1 MTRKILIALVFMA
14 LLFCP
19 AVVSAGSSDICFSLG
34 DSEEGRYVFLFQKDG
49 FNQYLDRTSMED
61 RGDHL
66 LATIVAIPEAACN
79 DPGNMERYVGVFGFR
94 KSGEEGAVFSV
105 ERYSEDGSLLEYQ
118 NTEVENPTWEKIPP
132 GHPVHDL
139 LQSVMQYIQIQ

>member
-49 FNQYLDRTSMED
+49 F
-61 RGDHL
+61 
-66 LATIVAIPEAACN
+66 
-79 DPGNMERYVGVFGFR
+79 VFCKIEMAKNANR
-94 KSGEEGAVFSV
+94 
-105 ERYSEDGSLLEYQ
+105 
-118 NTEVENPTWEKIPP
+118 NPHYCK
-132 GHPVHDL
+132 
-139 LQSVMQYIQIQ
+139 

>member
-61 RGDHL
+61 REITSWQRL
-66 LATIVAIPEAACN
+66 WQYLKRPATT
-79 DPGNMERYVGVFGFR
+79 PGTRKGMLVYSDSERAE
-94 KSGEEGAVFSV
+94 KKELFSA
-105 ERYSEDGSLLEYQ
+105 
-118 NTEVENPTWEKIPP
+118 
-132 GHPVHDL
+132 
-139 LQSVMQYIQIQ
+139 